1 MTRFFALAAIIAF
14 ATACSP
20 ADAPIPKAAESGP
33 VLSYTDA
40 YVTEPVAGRDVTK
53 GGVIVSVSG
62 GNVRLVGA
70 SSDAAGTIEMH
81 TMSMDGGTMRM
92 RQVDGFDLADGET
105 LSLISG
111 GNHFMLFD
119 LSSDV
124 IAGESIDI
132 LLNFDAGGTSMTL
145 VIEADVKALGE

>member
-1 MTRFFALAAIIAF
+1 MIRVLAFAAIFTLAS
-14 ATACSP
+14 ACSP
-20 ADAPIPKAAESGP
+20 ANAPIPSAAETGP

-40 YVTEPVAGRDVTK
+40 YVTEPIAGRDVTS
-53 GGVIVSVSG
+53 GGVILSVSG

-70 SSDAAGTIEMH
+70 SSDASGTIEMH
-81 TMSMDGGTMRM
+81 TMSMDGGRMKM

-105 LSLISG
+105 LSLMSG

-119 LSSDV
+119 LSPDITV
-124 IAGESIDI
+124 GERIDI
-132 LLNFDAGGTSMTL
+132 LLNFDADGTPMTL